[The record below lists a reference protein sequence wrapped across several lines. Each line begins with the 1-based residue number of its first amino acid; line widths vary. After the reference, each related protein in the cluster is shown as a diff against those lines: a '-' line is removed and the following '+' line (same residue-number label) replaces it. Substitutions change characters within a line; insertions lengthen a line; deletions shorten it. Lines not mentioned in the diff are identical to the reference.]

1 MVFGQEDPD
10 PYWEAAW
17 AVPILSP
24 LLENPVSK
32 ILHPVLVYLKMS
44 WTMVNVVTNE
54 FFFLFLIYFSLS
66 QR

>member
-44 WTMVNVVTNE
+44 
-54 FFFLFLIYFSLS
+54 
-66 QR
+66 